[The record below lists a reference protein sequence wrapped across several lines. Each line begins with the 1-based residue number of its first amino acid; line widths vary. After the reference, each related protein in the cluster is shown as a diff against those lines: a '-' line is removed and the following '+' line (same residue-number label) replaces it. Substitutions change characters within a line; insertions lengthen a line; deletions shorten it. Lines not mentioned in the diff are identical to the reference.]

1 MGWTCRKINHQSV
14 AEICL
19 CNIVHSTS
27 FNPPLRIHQESQ
39 DRRDAI
45 GFLFHTLD
53 ADGDQRLNLPELERF
68 ASMCGFSGEWQTEYE
83 AVGRWWEL
91 GMLGGWGML
100 GWVFGCNKLF
110 DAIWMG
116 NTWET
121 LWKSMRPFSRSHPLS
136 NPLKKNDVDVAV
148 FLGQK
153 CGTCPQVMCEVLKI
167 PSSKGV
173 DFLQFNRLARH
184 SMAWNISDI
193 YRFFPHF
200 RIYI

>member
-1 MGWTCRKINHQSV
+1 
-14 AEICL
+14 L

-27 FNPPLRIHQESQ
+27 FNPPLRIHHVATHPQESQ

-100 GWVFGCNKLF
+100 G
-110 DAIWMG
+110 
-116 NTWET
+116 
-121 LWKSMRPFSRSHPLS
+121 
-136 NPLKKNDVDVAV
+136 
-148 FLGQK
+148 
-153 CGTCPQVMCEVLKI
+153 
-167 PSSKGV
+167 
-173 DFLQFNRLARH
+173 
-184 SMAWNISDI
+184 
-193 YRFFPHF
+193 
-200 RIYI
+200 